1 MRAAGGRLDGGQAG
15 IGRSCAVVLEI
26 GIFVM
31 CRVFS
36 NPPSLVVRG
45 YIAPTNQPEL
55 VILIEN
61 TPTAGKGEKVMVAVG
76 LSSQL

>member
-1 MRAAGGRLDGGQAG
+1 MEAGGGKREGGRGRLDGGQAG

-45 YIAPTNQPEL
+45 YIAPINQSE
-55 VILIEN
+55 
-61 TPTAGKGEKVMVAVG
+61 
-76 LSSQL
+76 SWSY